1 MVALKR
7 ISVALSLALYLVAT
21 TAVHALHNHS
31 TSECCCHGEH
41 GLGCAEDG
49 ESGQGRHCHGDPCH
63 CCHGA
68 SVPKGSAHE
77 APPAHSRDCEDS
89 CFACRFLAA
98 KSIATVAVAIVERS
112 EVFCPLDPP
121 QPVFTPLAQPDLPL
135 SRGPPVA

>member
-21 TAVHALHNHS
+21 TAVHALHKHP
-31 TSECCCHGEH
+31 TSDCCCHGAH

-49 ESGQGRHCHGDPCH
+49 ESDDCHHC
-63 CCHGA
+63 A
-68 SVPKGSAHE
+68 SVPNGSTHE
-77 APPAHSRDCEDS
+77 APPPHSGDCEDS

-98 KSIATVAVAIVERS
+98 KSIAPVAVAIVERS
-112 EVFCPLDPP
+112 EVICPLNPH
-121 QPVFTPLAQPDLPL
+121 QPVFTPLARRDLPL

>member
-1 MVALKR
+1 MMVALKR

-21 TAVHALHNHS
+21 TAVHALHNHA
-31 TSECCCHGEH
+31 TSECCCHGAH

-49 ESGQGRHCHGDPCH
+49 ESDPCPHEPCHHGHCHDRLCD
-63 CCHGA
+63 
-68 SVPKGSAHE
+68 STQE
-77 APPAHSRDCEDS
+77 APPAHSGDCEDS

-98 KSIATVAVAIVERS
+98 KSIAAVAVAIVERS
-112 EVFCPLDPP
+112 EVFCPVDPP